1 MDNYKEQ
8 KNCSEQNTA
17 QHNKLDDSEQS
28 KTQHNTLDRP
38 DNSKEC
44 KNQCDNKSLQY
55 LTIIAPVVM
64 IFIQFMFSLHAKNV
78 DVSNQRDAY
87 FAQKQIDTYETILSL
102 VMDLEKADSIQDLE
116 MNFEMLDKNYL
127 VKLKLYGDDRVYVSV
142 AKLLNFVR
150 DYLYTTGKNKVP
162 EVNNNKEIKDEIKK
176 KIRSL
181 SVDITRS
188 AKQAIH
194 TP

>member
-1 MDNYKEQ
+1 MDNNKEQ

-17 QHNKLDDSEQS
+17 
-28 KTQHNTLDRP
+28 QHNTLDRP

-44 KNQCDNKSLQY
+44 KNQCNNKTLQY
-55 LTIIAPVVM
+55 LTIIVPVVM

-127 VKLKLYGDDRVYVSV
+127 GKLKLYGDDRVYVSV

-162 EVNNNKEIKDEIKK
+162 ETNHDNVPEVNNNKEIKDEIKV

-181 SVDITRS
+181 AVDIIRS